1 MPADQTVSK
10 QRGRPFEKGR
20 SGNPAGRPPGARG
33 KAALLA
39 EALVEADCAMIVT
52 RLIEAA
58 KAGDVGAAKVLMDRL
73 LPAKKDRHLQ
83 FELPRIETAVDA
95 SVALNCIL
103 EGVSAGEIT
112 PAEGDSLCKLVESS
126 ARIVELALLEQRV
139 AALETARG

>member
-1 MPADQTVSK
+1 MTADQTASK
-10 QRGRPFEKGR
+10 QRGKPFEKGR

-39 EALVEADCAMIVT
+39 EALVEADCEIIVS

-58 KAGDVGAAKVLMDRL
+58 KVGDVGAAKVLMDRL
-73 LPAKKDRHLQ
+73 LPANKDRHVQLA
-83 FELPRIETAVDA
+83 LPRIQTPSDVSA
-95 SVALNCIL
+95 ALNCIL
-103 EGVSAGEIT
+103 EGVSSGEIT

-126 ARIVELALLEQRV
+126 ARIVELVLLEQRV

>member
-1 MPADQTVSK
+1 MADQTAQK
-10 QRGRPFEKGR
+10 QRGKPFEKGQ
-20 SGNPAGRPPGARG
+20 SGNPAGRPRGARG

-39 EALVEADCAMIVT
+39 EALVEADCELIVS
-52 RLIEAA
+52 RLIEAT

-73 LPAKKDRHLQ
+73 LPAKKDRHIQ

-95 SVALNCIL
+95 SVALICIL
-103 EGVSAGEIT
+103 EGVSVGEIT